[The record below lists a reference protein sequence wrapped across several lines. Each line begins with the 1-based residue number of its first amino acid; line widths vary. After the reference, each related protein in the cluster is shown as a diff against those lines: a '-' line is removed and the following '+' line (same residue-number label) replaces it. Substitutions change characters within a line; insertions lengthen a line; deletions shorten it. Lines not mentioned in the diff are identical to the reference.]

1 MLSYSITMKRV
12 NIILCLFFIL
22 FSISCSSAIST
33 KKTYQIDVPLIYQ
46 ETKVWCLPAC
56 TLMCAEFFADIVGW
70 SDEDFLDGSN
80 YEVQEYISDFFWMT
94 YGSSFYPYSND
105 GAPQSI
111 SAFMRY
117 HINITNDDFAEL
129 SSDFSC
135 NSGSMFQIIP
145 EIQIDRQPLISVLG
159 YKNINPPHAVVVTG
173 YQKDLNTNKTTK
185 VYYNDPYYGERHVSY
200 EQWEFESLVNDSG
213 YLTLFFKDYN

>member
-1 MLSYSITMKRV
+1 MRI
-12 NIILCLFFIL
+12 
-22 FSISCSSAIST
+22 
-33 KKTYQIDVPLIYQ
+33 
-46 ETKVWCLPAC
+46 
-56 TLMCAEFFADIVGW
+56 
-70 SDEDFLDGSN
+70 FLDGSN